1 MNEYFRKNK
10 FLIKMILTPLLI
22 MQVAII
28 FFNNWDI
35 LLTLQS
41 ILDIVIMAAIYFID
55 HEVSFVSFMDFS
67 LITLIASLPTY
78 MDFSFPTFMVG
89 LYFFWM
95 VIFSRRMLASIL
107 FSTFPFIALYVANIY
122 KIKMLGIEL
131 MPHDFLYFFSDFAS
145 NYKTFIYYPSII
157 ISILAFII
165 ILFLITKYL
174 FLFEQKHSY
183 HSGLNI
189 AQVIFAVLLIG
200 ISGKEFAYAKSANN
214 QATVNIANNL
224 TMGGDNIVR
233 TMLDMDN
240 QGYFNRFSYAMK
252 LLGQEATALYIEPG
266 PYLSGFHEETYKS
279 KPDIFV
285 ILQESTFNPES
296 IQDCHARLC
305 KTNPFE
311 VDNETLQSGYLK
323 VHTMGGGTWLS
334 EFAVLTGLDWRLF
347 GQNGAYAPYSLAP
360 RIGNSLPK
368 YLKSIGYKTIAIYP
382 VSGNFLNAERAYQY
396 YGFDKFYSSDTLGLP
411 ANWRT
416 LDDKKIYEALQRV
429 LSEESDTPVFAMVLT
444 INNHGPHG
452 DSNIEDIGDMGNI
465 GNIKHKLSDY
475 LVRMENGIAA
485 SHYLDEFMLARKK
498 PAIWMRF
505 GDHQPSF
512 DGDINKLTF
521 KYPFNEKAGQKNF
534 YTGYIIKS
542 NFIKQK
548 PVFVNEDIAY
558 LSSTLLHLSG
568 AGMDKYFSSN
578 KYIFDICNGD
588 FLICTNESEFKSYLR
603 YIFNETNIYRKG

>member
-1 MNEYFRKNK
+1 
-10 FLIKMILTPLLI
+10 MILTPLLI
-22 MQVAII
+22 MQGAII

-35 LLTLQS
+35 LLILKS
-41 ILDIVIMAAIYFID
+41 IIDIAIMIAI
-55 HEVSFVSFMDFS
+55 SFTTNEISFLSLMDFS
-67 LITLIASLPTY
+67 SVTLMASLPTY
-78 MDFSFPTFMVG
+78 MDFSLPTFTVG

-95 VIFSRRMLASIL
+95 IIFSRRMLVSIL
-107 FSTFPFIALYVANIY
+107 FSTFPFVVLYIGNIY

-131 MPHDFLYFFSDFAS
+131 MPHDFLYFFSDFSS

-157 ISILAFII
+157 ISILAFLII
-165 ILFLITKYL
+165 IFFITKYI

-183 HSGLNI
+183 HPSLNV
-189 AQVIFAVLLIG
+189 AQGIFAVLLIG
-200 ISGKEFAYAKSANN
+200 IAAREFAYAKNTN
-214 QATVNIANNL
+214 DQGTVNRANNL
-224 TMGGDNIVR
+224 TIGGDNIVR
-233 TMLDMDN
+233 TMLDMDT

-252 LLGQEATALYIEPG
+252 LLGQEANRVYLEPG

-285 ILQESTFNPES
+285 VLQESTFNPES
-296 IQDCHARLC
+296 IQHCPAKLC

-311 VDNETLQSGYLK
+311 VDNKTLQSGYLK

-334 EFAVLTGLDWRLF
+334 EFALLTGLDWRLF
-347 GQNGAYAPYSLAP
+347 GQNGAYAPYALAP
-360 RIGNSLPK
+360 GIGNSLPK

-382 VSGNFLNAERAYQY
+382 VSGNFLNAEKAYQY

-411 ANWRT
+411 ADWHS

-429 LSEESDTPVFAMVLT
+429 LGEESDTPVFAMVLT

-452 DSNIEDIGDMGNI
+452 NSNIEDIEDIGNM

-475 LVRMENGIAA
+475 LLRMENGIKA

-521 KYPFNEKAGQKNF
+521 KYPFNQKYGQKNF

-548 PVFVNEDIAY
+548 PIFVNQDIAY

-578 KYIFDICNGD
+578 KYISDICNGD
-588 FLICTNESEFKSYLR
+588 FLTCANESDFKSYLR
-603 YIFNETNIYRKG
+603 YIFNKTNIYRKS